1 MVSKNEIISRDT
13 KMSDI
18 ILNNHIMILVLERF
32 GIELGLHDKT
42 IEAVC
47 KENNISTEMFLTI
60 ANLHNDISYIP
71 VSSHSCSDIEAIIQY
86 LKNSH
91 QYYSHEIFPEI
102 IKNIHLM
109 SEYNKKP
116 EILMVEDF
124 FNEYKKEVD
133 QHFNYENEIVF
144 PYILNLFENK
154 NVIDTKNDYS
164 VAEYKEHHDDIEE
177 KLDDLKKLL
186 IQHLPQKNDRIIR
199 RKILFALFNLEQ
211 DLFIHTKIENEI
223 LIPFV
228 EKIEIQK
235 IENN

>member
-1 MVSKNEIISRDT
+1 MMELKKEIVYKDM

-18 ILNNHIMILVLERF
+18 ILNNHFLILVLERF
-32 GIELGLHDKT
+32 GIELGLQDKT
-42 IEAVC
+42 IETVC
-47 KENNISTEMFLTI
+47 NENNISTEIFLTI

-71 VSSHSCSDIEAIIQY
+71 VFSFNCSDIKEVIQY

-91 QYYSHEIFPEI
+91 QYYSYEVFPDI

-133 QHFNYENEIVF
+133 QHFNYENETVF
-144 PYILNLFENK
+144 PYILNLFDN
-154 NVIDTKNDYS
+154 NHVIDQNNDYS
-164 VAEYKEHHDDIEE
+164 VTEYKEHHDDIEE

-186 IQHLPQKNDRIIR
+186 IQHLPQKDDRIIR
-199 RKILFALFNLEQ
+199 RKILFALFDLEQ
-211 DLFIHTKIENEI
+211 DLIVHAKIENEI
-223 LIPFV
+223 LIPLV
-228 EKIEIQK
+228 EKMEIK
-235 IENN
+235 NRG

>member
-1 MVSKNEIISRDT
+1 MDFKNKIISRDT

-235 IENN
+235 TENN